1 VEFLER
7 GQYGTARLIDRGRKF
22 RALTLLLGGA
32 FAAYCIATVAG
43 APKGLLSSSY
53 NAFVAPV
60 PIVVWWAYVRAPAE
74 LRRLVFTLGWASTFW
89 LVGSV
94 VWYGY
99 YVAGGNTVPSPPGTW
114 DVFFVLA
121 RVLVIVAILD
131 TMRSVISFRIAALDA
146 AVISAAA
153 FALGTAFVWRGM
165 AHGATTASLVTLNR
179 PLLGVVTLALI
190 ASAAVGSAGGLRKSL
205 ALMAL
210 GEVAITIGSLIYSF
224 QAIDGAFVDD
234 RWANL
239 GWAGGAALSTLAAF
253 VLILGVDRP
262 LAIVRRRIPDHVPAA
277 GPVVLLGL
285 AGFVL
290 CIAVATYGAVEQSGL
305 LIATGLIS
313 SAVIG
318 IAMAVRARDSI
329 RTAETA
335 YERLDGELAGS
346 ERLRDE
352 LAAAN
357 RGLARAN
364 LEMQT
369 LQVAMADLLNLA
381 DERAGGRIRELVED
395 TGGELAELLEQ
406 ELDRTRDGR

>member
-1 VEFLER
+1 MELVES
-7 GQYGTARLIDRGRKF
+7 GHYIVPGPTGGARKF
-22 RALTLLLGGA
+22 RWLALGLAAA
-32 FAAYCIATVAG
+32 FAVYCIATVAG
-43 APKGLLSSSY
+43 APKGLLSSAY
-53 NAFVAPV
+53 NAFMAPV
-60 PIVVWWAYVRAPAE
+60 PVVVWWAYARAPAE
-74 LRRLVFTLGWASTFW
+74 LRRLVFTLGWAAIFW

-99 YVAGGNTVPSPPGTW
+99 YVSGGDTVPSPPGTW

-121 RVLVIVAILD
+121 RLLVIVAILD

-165 AHGATTASLVTLNR
+165 ANGATTASLVTLNR
-179 PLLGVVTLALI
+179 PLLGIVTLALI
-190 ASAAVGSAGGLRKSL
+190 ASAAVGSAAGLRKSL

-239 GWAGGAALSTLAAF
+239 GWSGGAALSTLAAF

-262 LAIVRRRIPDHVPAA
+262 LAIVRRRIPNHVPAA
-277 GPVVLLGL
+277 RSIVLIALG
-285 AGFVL
+285 GFVL

-305 LIATGLIS
+305 LIASGLVS

-318 IAMAVRARDSI
+318 VAMALRARGSI

-335 YERLDGELAGS
+335 YDRLDQELAGS

-352 LAAAN
+352 LATAN
-357 RGLARAN
+357 QGLARAN

-369 LQVAMADLLNLA
+369 MQLAMADLLNLA
-381 DERAGGRIRELVED
+381 DERADGRIRELVEE
-395 TGGELAELLEQ
+395 TGDELAELLEQ
-406 ELDRTRDGR
+406 ELDRNRDR

>member
-1 VEFLER
+1 MEFLE
-7 GQYGTARLIDRGRKF
+7 QAHYGIPRQNDPGRKF
-22 RALTLLLGGA
+22 GALTVLLGAA
-32 FAAYCIATVAG
+32 FAAYCIATLAG
-43 APKGLLSSSY
+43 TDSDLLSPVY
-53 NAFVAPV
+53 YVFMAPV
-60 PIVVWWAYVRAPAE
+60 PVVVWWAYVRAPAE
-74 LRRLVFTLGWASTFW
+74 LRRLVFTLGWAATFW
-89 LVGSV
+89 LIGSV
-94 VWYGY
+94 VWFGY
-99 YVAGGNTVPSPPGTW
+99 YVAGGNTVPSPPGIW

-165 AHGATTASLVTLNR
+165 AQGATTASLVTLNR
-179 PLLGVVTLALI
+179 PLLGIVTLALI
-190 ASAAVGSAGGLRKSL
+190 ASAAVGSTGGLRKSL

-210 GEVAITIGSLIYSF
+210 GEVAITIGSLVYSF
-224 QAIDGAFVDD
+224 EAIDGAYVDD

-239 GWAGGAALSTLAAF
+239 GWAGGAALSILAAF

-262 LAIVRRRIPDHVPAA
+262 VAVVRRRIPNHVPAA
-277 GPVVLLGL
+277 RSVVLLAL

-290 CIAVATYGAVEQSGL
+290 SISVATYGAVEASGL
-305 LIATGLIS
+305 LIATGLVS

-318 IAMAVRARDSI
+318 VAMAVRARDSI

-335 YERLDGELAGS
+335 YERLDRELAGS

-352 LAAAN
+352 LAASN
-357 RGLARAN
+357 HGLARAN

-406 ELDRTRDGR
+406 ELDRTRDR

>member
-1 VEFLER
+1 MER
-7 GQYGTARLIDRGRKF
+7 SRKF
-22 RALTLLLGGA
+22 RALAVLLGVA
-32 FAAYCIATVAG
+32 FTAYFVATVAG
-43 APKGLLSSSY
+43 TASDLLSPIY
-53 NAFVAPV
+53 YVFMAPV
-60 PIVVWWAYVRAPAE
+60 PVVVWWAYARAPAE
-74 LRRLVFTLGWASTFW
+74 LRRLVFTLGWAATFW

-114 DVFFVLA
+114 DVFFVIA

-179 PLLGVVTLALI
+179 PLLGIVTLALI
-190 ASAAVGSAGGLRKSL
+190 ASAAVGSAAGLRKSL

-210 GEVAITIGSLIYSF
+210 GEVAITIGSLVYSF
-224 QAIDGAFVDD
+224 EAIDGAYVDD

-262 LAIVRRRIPDHVPAA
+262 LAFVRRRIPDHVPAA
-277 GPVVLLGL
+277 RSIVLLAL

-290 CIAVATYGAVEQSGL
+290 CIAVSTYGAVEQSGL

-318 IAMAVRARDSI
+318 VAMALRARDSI
-329 RTAETA
+329 RTAEGA
-335 YERLDGELAGS
+335 YERLDRELAGS

-352 LAAAN
+352 LAVAN
-357 RGLARAN
+357 RGLVRAN

-369 LQVAMADLLNLA
+369 VQVAMADLLNLA

-406 ELDRTRDGR
+406 ELDRTRDR

>member
-1 VEFLER
+1 MER
-7 GQYGTARLIDRGRKF
+7 SRKF
-22 RALTLLLGGA
+22 RALAVLLGVA
-32 FAAYCIATVAG
+32 FASYFIATVAG
-43 APKGLLSSSY
+43 TASDLLSPVY
-53 NAFVAPV
+53 YVFMAPV
-60 PIVVWWAYVRAPAE
+60 PVVVWWAYARAPAE
-74 LRRLVFTLGWASTFW
+74 LRRLVFTLGWAATFW
-89 LVGSV
+89 LLGSV

-114 DVFFVLA
+114 DVFFILA

-179 PLLGVVTLALI
+179 PLLGIVTLALI
-190 ASAAVGSAGGLRKSL
+190 ASAAIGSAGGLRKSL

-224 QAIDGAFVDD
+224 EAIDGAYADD

-262 LAIVRRRIPDHVPAA
+262 LAIVRQRIPDHVPAA
-277 GPVVLLGL
+277 RPVVLLAL

-290 CIAVATYGAVEQSGL
+290 SIAVATYGAVEGSGL
-305 LIATGLIS
+305 LIATGLVS

-318 IAMAVRARDSI
+318 AAMALRARDSI

-335 YERLDGELAGS
+335 YERLDRELAGS

-357 RGLARAN
+357 HGLARAN

-395 TGGELAELLEQ
+395 TGGDLAELLEQ
-406 ELDRTRDGR
+406 ELDRTRDR

>member
-1 VEFLER
+1 VEFLEQ
-7 GQYGTARLIDRGRKF
+7 GHYGIPRQFDRRRKF
-22 RALTLLLGGA
+22 VALALLLGAA
-32 FAAYCIATVAG
+32 FAAYCIATLAG
-43 APKGLLSSSY
+43 TDSDLLSPVY
-53 NAFVAPV
+53 YVFMAPV
-60 PIVVWWAYVRAPAE
+60 PVVVWWAYVRAPAE
-74 LRRLVFTLGWASTFW
+74 LRRLVFILSWAATFW
-89 LVGSV
+89 LVGTV
-94 VWYGY
+94 VWFGY
-99 YVAGGNTVPSPPGTW
+99 YVAGDNTVPSPPGTW

-121 RVLVIVAILD
+121 RLLVIVAILD

-153 FALGTAFVWRGM
+153 FAVGTAFVWRGM

-179 PLLGVVTLALI
+179 PLLGIVTLALI
-190 ASAAVGSAGGLRKSL
+190 VSAAVGSAGGLRKSL

-210 GEVAITIGSLIYSF
+210 GEVAITIGSLVYSF
-224 QAIDGAFVDD
+224 QAIDGAYVDD

-277 GPVVLLGL
+277 RSVVLLAL

-290 CIAVATYGAVEQSGL
+290 SVVVATYGTVEQSGL
-305 LIATGLIS
+305 LIATGLVS

-318 IAMAVRARDSI
+318 VAMAVRARDSI
-329 RTAETA
+329 RTAESA
-335 YERLDGELAGS
+335 YERLDRELAGS

-357 RGLARAN
+357 HGLARAN

-406 ELDRTRDGR
+406 ELDRTRDR

>member
-1 VEFLER
+1 MDFLEQSHFGIPSPMER
-7 GQYGTARLIDRGRKF
+7 SRKF
-22 RALTLLLGGA
+22 RALAVLLAVA
-32 FAAYCIATVAG
+32 FTAYFIATVAG
-43 APKGLLSSSY
+43 TASDLLSPVY
-53 NAFVAPV
+53 YVFMAPV
-60 PIVVWWAYVRAPAE
+60 PVVVWWAYARAPAE
-74 LRRLVFTLGWASTFW
+74 LRRLVFTLGWAATFW
-89 LVGSV
+89 LLGTV

-114 DVFFVLA
+114 DVFFILA

-146 AVISAAA
+146 AVISAVA

-179 PLLGVVTLALI
+179 PLLGIVTLALI
-190 ASAAVGSAGGLRKSL
+190 ASAAIGSAGGLRKSL

-224 QAIDGAFVDD
+224 EAIDGAYVDD

-239 GWAGGAALSTLAAF
+239 GWAGGAALSTLAAS

-277 GPVVLLGL
+277 RPVVLLAL
-285 AGFVL
+285 VGFVL
-290 CIAVATYGAVEQSGL
+290 SIAVATYGAVEGSGL
-305 LIATGLIS
+305 LIATGLVS

-318 IAMAVRARDSI
+318 AAMALRARDSI

-335 YERLDGELAGS
+335 YERLDRELAGS

-357 RGLARAN
+357 HGLARAN

-369 LQVAMADLLNLA
+369 LQLAMADLLNLA

-406 ELDRTRDGR
+406 ELDRTRDG

>member
-1 VEFLER
+1 VEFLEQ
-7 GQYGTARLIDRGRKF
+7 GHYGIPRQFDRGRKF
-22 RALTLLLGGA
+22 GALSVLLGAA
-32 FAAYCIATVAG
+32 FAAYCIATLAG
-43 APKGLLSSSY
+43 TDSDLLSPVY
-53 NAFVAPV
+53 YVFMAPV
-60 PIVVWWAYVRAPAE
+60 PVVVWWAYVRAPAE
-74 LRRLVFTLGWASTFW
+74 LRRLVFTLGWAATFW
-89 LVGSV
+89 LIGSV
-94 VWYGY
+94 VWFGY
-99 YVAGGNTVPSPPGTW
+99 YVAEGNTVPSPPGTW

-179 PLLGVVTLALI
+179 PLLGIVTLALI

-210 GEVAITIGSLIYSF
+210 GEVAITIGSLVYSF
-224 QAIDGAFVDD
+224 QAIHGAYVDD

-239 GWAGGAALSTLAAF
+239 GWAGGAALSILAAF

-262 LAIVRRRIPDHVPAA
+262 VAIVRRRIPNHVPAA
-277 GPVVLLGL
+277 RSIVLLAL
-285 AGFVL
+285 AGFGL
-290 CIAVATYGAVEQSGL
+290 SIAVATYGAVEGSGL
-305 LIATGLIS
+305 LIATGLVS

-318 IAMAVRARDSI
+318 VAMAVRARDSI
-329 RTAETA
+329 RTAENA

-357 RGLARAN
+357 HRLARAN

-406 ELDRTRDGR
+406 ELDRTRDR

>member
-1 VEFLER
+1 MELV
-7 GQYGTARLIDRGRKF
+7 DRGHYIVPGPTGGARKF
-22 RALTLLLGGA
+22 RWLSLVFAAA
-32 FAAYCIATVAG
+32 FAAYCVATVAG
-43 APKGLLSSSY
+43 VASDLISPLY
-53 NAFVAPV
+53 NVFMAPV
-60 PIVVWWAYVRAPAE
+60 PVVVWWAYARAPVE
-74 LRRLVFTLGWASTFW
+74 LRRLVFVLGWAATFW
-89 LVGSV
+89 LAGSI

-99 YVAGGNTVPSPPGTW
+99 YVADGNTVPSPPGTW

-153 FALGTAFVWRGM
+153 FALGTAFIWRGM
-165 AHGATTASLVTLNR
+165 THGATTASLVTLNR

-277 GPVVLLGL
+277 RPVVLLAL
-285 AGFVL
+285 AGFAL

-318 IAMAVRARDSI
+318 VAMALRARDSI

-335 YERLDGELAGS
+335 YERLDRELAGS

-352 LAAAN
+352 LATAN
-357 RGLARAN
+357 HRLARAN

-369 LQVAMADLLNLA
+369 MQVATADLLNLA

-395 TGGELAELLEQ
+395 TGGELAELLEH
-406 ELDRTRDGR
+406 ELDRSRES

>member
-1 VEFLER
+1 VE
-7 GQYGTARLIDRGRKF
+7 F
-22 RALTLLLGGA
+22 RALSVLLGGA
-32 FAAYCIATVAG
+32 FAAYGIATLAG
-43 APKGLLSSSY
+43 TDSDLLSPVY
-53 NAFVAPV
+53 YVFMAPV
-60 PIVVWWAYVRAPAE
+60 PVVVWWAYARAPTE
-74 LRRLVFTLGWASTFW
+74 LRRLVFTLGWAATLW

-99 YVAGGNTVPSPPGTW
+99 YLAAGNTVPSPPGTW

-121 RVLVIVAILD
+121 QVLVILAILD

-165 AHGATTASLVTLNR
+165 AQGATTASLVTLNR
-179 PLLGVVTLALI
+179 PLLGIVTLALI
-190 ASAAVGSAGGLRKSL
+190 ASAAIGSTAGSRKSL

-210 GEVAITIGSLIYSF
+210 GEVAITVGSLIYSF
-224 QAIDGAFVDD
+224 QAIDGAYADD
-234 RWANL
+234 RWASL
-239 GWAGGAALSTLAAF
+239 AWAGGAALSTLAAF

-262 LAIVRRRIPDHVPAA
+262 LAIVRRRIPDHLPAA
-277 GPVVLLGL
+277 RSGVLLAL
-285 AGFVL
+285 AGLVVS
-290 CIAVATYGAVEQSGL
+290 IAVATYGAVEGSGL

-318 IAMAVRARDSI
+318 VAMALRARDSI
-329 RTAETA
+329 RTAEAA
-335 YERLDGELAGS
+335 YERLDRELAGS
-346 ERLRDE
+346 ERQRDE

-357 RGLARAN
+357 DGLARAN

-369 LQVAMADLLNLA
+369 LQIAMADLLNLA

-395 TGGELAELLEQ
+395 TGGDLAELLEQ
-406 ELDRTRDGR
+406 ELDQTRRREPARGPRYDRPRNAEQ

>member
-1 VEFLER
+1 VEFLEQ
-7 GQYGTARLIDRGRKF
+7 GHYGIPRQFDRGRKF
-22 RALTLLLGGA
+22 VALALLLGAA
-32 FAAYCIATVAG
+32 FAAYCIATLAG
-43 APKGLLSSSY
+43 TDSDLLSPVY
-53 NAFVAPV
+53 YVFMAPV
-60 PIVVWWAYVRAPAE
+60 PVVVWWAYVRAPAE
-74 LRRLVFTLGWASTFW
+74 LRRLVFILGWAATFW
-89 LVGSV
+89 LVGTV
-94 VWYGY
+94 VWFGY

-121 RVLVIVAILD
+121 RLLVIVAILD

-153 FALGTAFVWRGM
+153 FAVGTAFVWRGM

-179 PLLGVVTLALI
+179 PLLGIVTLALI

-210 GEVAITIGSLIYSF
+210 GEVAITIGSLVYSF
-224 QAIDGAFVDD
+224 QAIDGAYVDD

-277 GPVVLLGL
+277 RSVVLLAL

-290 CIAVATYGAVEQSGL
+290 SVAVATYGTVEQSGL
-305 LIATGLIS
+305 LIATGLVS

-318 IAMAVRARDSI
+318 VAMAVRARDSI
-329 RTAETA
+329 RTAESA
-335 YERLDGELAGS
+335 YERLDRELAGS

-357 RGLARAN
+357 HGLARAN

-406 ELDRTRDGR
+406 ELDRTRDR